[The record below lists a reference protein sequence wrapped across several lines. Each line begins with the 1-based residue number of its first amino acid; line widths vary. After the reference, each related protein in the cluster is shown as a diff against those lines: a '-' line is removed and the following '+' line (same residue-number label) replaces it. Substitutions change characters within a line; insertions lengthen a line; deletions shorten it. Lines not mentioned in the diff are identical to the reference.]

1 MTVHPAVAPVIE
13 ALTALADYQPT
24 SSADLGDVLKSVHNT
39 TGANLIDELALAL
52 SVLGRKSEVKEVYHH
67 LNDAAN
73 RLSGIGCD
81 EIDYARSATGH
92 YHGTTGTDSNL

>member
-39 TGANLIDELALAL
+39 TGANLIDELALAQI
-52 SVLGRKSEVKEVYHH
+52 GRAHV
-67 LNDAAN
+67 
-73 RLSGIGCD
+73 
-81 EIDYARSATGH
+81 
-92 YHGTTGTDSNL
+92 